1 MKATCPSGCFVGGKC
16 WKMMKMV
23 IPTAAVLCFVWGTS
37 FDNHTHC
44 LQLAVMI
51 VDNRRRNHA
60 VIELFFSGLK

>member
-1 MKATCPSGCFVGGKC
+1 
-16 WKMMKMV
+16 MKMV
-23 IPTAAVLCFVWGTS
+23 IPTAAVLCFVRGTS

-60 VIELFFSGLK
+60 VIELFFSWPEIIS